1 MPYWTHR
8 DALDNKELPKSL
20 AIIGGGVIGMEFAS
34 FFNSL
39 GVEVTVIEM
48 LDEILGGM
56 DKELSAMLRAEYA
69 KRGIKFK
76 LDT

>member
-1 MPYWTHR
+1 
-8 DALDNKELPKSL
+8 
-20 AIIGGGVIGMEFAS
+20 MEFAS

-56 DKELSAMLRAEYA
+56 DNTTE
-69 KRGIKFK
+69 
-76 LDT
+76 

>member
-1 MPYWTHR
+1 MSKFLSPT
-8 DALDNKELPKSL
+8 L

-56 DKELSAMLRAEYA
+56 DTI
-69 KRGIKFK
+69 RG
-76 LDT
+76 